1 MTGHAREAGFT
12 LVEIL
17 VAVFA
22 FSLMMGAGSMLLL
35 STLRSQSL
43 VDAKL
48 EQLGALEVATAHFR
62 ADFEASVP
70 RVVSTGRISDR
81 PRSMFGGAPDRDGVF
96 LGLVRDGWTNLD
108 AQEDRS
114 ELLSVE
120 YKLVENNLVRRLYER
135 ADPTRRTPKYE
146 TVLLEGVE
154 RVELGFVDGGVSAPL
169 WDFVVEAGI
178 ARLPDAVQVRID
190 FETGETLSQ
199 SFLVGGRT

>member
-1 MTGHAREAGFT
+1 M
-12 LVEIL
+12 
-17 VAVFA
+17 
-22 FSLMMGAGSMLLL
+22 
-35 STLRSQSL
+35 
-43 VDAKL
+43 
-48 EQLGALEVATAHFR
+48 
-62 ADFEASVP
+62 
-70 RVVSTGRISDR
+70 
-81 PRSMFGGAPDRDGVF
+81 
-96 LGLVRDGWTNLD
+96 
-108 AQEDRS
+108 
-114 ELLSVE
+114 LSVE

-169 WDFVVEAGI
+169 WDFVVDAGI